1 MKQISRPRAPLPVRL
16 ILAPLLGAWVAASAA
31 HAADLDLPGGC
42 ATAGSAS
49 LHERDGPHAGFE
61 AGRLELLVP
70 GLPTAPSLHAG
81 HLQVE
86 TAGAAASL
94 TPAELEQASTAA
106 AAALLAGLSGHRA
119 GGCPDAV
126 LRQASRPLAH
136 ALQSGGDAA
145 FTWSDVSVRSGGT
158 RYGARHVALHL
169 TGGPTARLDAVL
181 DGLVSNSAAASL
193 TPEALTLR
201 VSVPAADLPEL
212 LAGAHGGGVQVTI
225 EQLHATRGDTV
236 LDGHG
241 QALIGPDPQASAG
254 EGELAAR
261 GFDTL
266 LAAAG
271 APGLERLHTGLFLA
285 RLVAHRDGDRLTWT
299 VSWRDGTLMVN
310 NVPIPM
316 R

>member
-1 MKQISRPRAPLPVRL
+1 MTYISKPSAALPLRL
-16 ILAPLLGAWVAASAA
+16 ILAPLLGAWLATSAGR
-31 HAADLDLPGGC
+31 AADLDLPGGC

-49 LHERDGPHAGFE
+49 LHEHDGPKAGFE

-70 GLPTAPSLHAG
+70 GLPAAPSMHAG
-81 HLQVE
+81 HLQAGG
-86 TAGAAASL
+86 AGAGLA
-94 TPAELEQASTAA
+94 PGQLEQASTAA
-106 AAALLAGLSGHRA
+106 AAALLAGLSGHHE

-136 ALQSGGDAA
+136 ALQAGGEAS
-145 FTWSDVSVRSGGT
+145 FTWSDVSIRSGRA
-158 RYGARHVALHL
+158 RYGARQLSLHL

-181 DGLVSNSAAASL
+181 DGLVGNGEAASL
-193 TPEALTLR
+193 TPAALTLR
-201 VSVPAADLPEL
+201 VSVPAAELPGL
-212 LAGAHGGGVQVTI
+212 LAGARGGPVQMTI
-225 EQLHATRGDTV
+225 ERLHATRDDAV

-241 QALIGPDPQASAG
+241 QSLIGPDPQASAG
-254 EGELAAR
+254 EGELTAQ

-285 RLVAHRDGDRLTWT
+285 RLVAHRDGDRLTWM
-299 VSWRDGTLMVN
+299 VSWRGGTLMVN